1 MEKADKNNMLI
12 KYIDDELA
20 GDELK
25 KFELELK
32 SNSSLRSDLEI
43 LEILKSTIQNKRINQ
58 VNQNLIEFANFSMH
72 PDYKKYIKPAFID
85 GKING
90 KEQKLAQ
97 KKLYNDHLKSIVKLL
112 ISKGVNNQEDA
123 KDIFNQA
130 FMILAKNVI
139 DDNFELSSSLKSYL
153 WGIAWRIWFKSISK
167 DNTDELK
174 KEYPDKWNENRFL
187 SEIDPT
193 IRSIDI
199 WKIVQKILNNL
210 GEPCRGLL
218 KYWAEGKTFK
228 EILKIMPVLKTEAN
242 ARQKKG
248 RCLEKFIKIV
258 KDDPDYPL
266 GKDKF
271 NDLDNLFEEVVQVLK
286 SNNQNDR
293 LEQISQNLN
302 EFSKQQSLTHSIQYE
317 TQPKKKIEVDDKKPK
332 SASIPFYKQNWFK
345 IAAAVVM
352 IPLASFIILKFTYT
366 PDYVIADNLVK
377 PQSETTKS
385 PSDKVL
391 KHEELINNGYE
402 LLKNNQAEEAL
413 EKFKKVNDKDIGT
426 DTKFEVSRY
435 IALCHIKNG
444 DYTAAKKELEMII
457 KSDEFGSTTQEK
469 ASSLLR
475 SVKILDFVN

>member
-1 MEKADKNNMLI
+1 MDKADKNNMLI
-12 KYIDDELA
+12 KYIDGELA

-25 KFELELK
+25 NFKLELE

-43 LEILKSTIQNKRINQ
+43 LEILKSNFQDTRISQ
-58 VNQNLIEFANFSMH
+58 INQNLIEFANFSMH
-72 PDYKKYIKPAFID
+72 ADYEKYIKPAFID

-130 FMILAKNVI
+130 FMVLAKNVI
-139 DDNFELSSSLKSYL
+139 DDNFMLTSSLKSYL

-174 KEYPDKWNENRFL
+174 KEYPDKWNENKFL

-193 IRSIDI
+193 IRNIDI
-199 WKIVQKILNNL
+199 WKIIQKILNNL

-228 EILKIMPVLKTEAN
+228 EILKLMPVLKTEAN

-248 RCLEKFIKIV
+248 RCLEKLIKIV

-271 NDLDNLFEEVVQVLK
+271 NDLDNLFVEVVQVLK

-293 LEQISQNLN
+293 LNQIAQNIK
-302 EFSKQQSLTHSIQYE
+302 EFSNQQNLTHSIQSE
-317 TQPKKKIEVDDKKPK
+317 TQPKKKIEVDDKKPEPV
-332 SASIPFYKQNWFK
+332 SIPFYKQNWFK
-345 IAAAVVM
+345 VAAAIVM
-352 IPLASFIILKFTYT
+352 IPLACFIMLKSTFTQEK
-366 PDYVIADNLVK
+366 VFVDNFIK
-377 PQSETTKS
+377 YQIETTKS
-385 PSDKVL
+385 SSGQASKTEKIMKSGSD
-391 KHEELINNGYE
+391 
-402 LLKNNQAEEAL
+402 LLQNNQANEAL
-413 EKFKKVNDKDIGT
+413 EKFNKLNYKSLDT

-435 IALCHIKNG
+435 KTLCYIKNEN
-444 DYTAAKKELEMII
+444 YTAAKKEMEMII
-457 KSDEFGSTTQEK
+457 KNDKFGPKTQEK

-475 SVKILDFVN
+475 SVKILDFFE